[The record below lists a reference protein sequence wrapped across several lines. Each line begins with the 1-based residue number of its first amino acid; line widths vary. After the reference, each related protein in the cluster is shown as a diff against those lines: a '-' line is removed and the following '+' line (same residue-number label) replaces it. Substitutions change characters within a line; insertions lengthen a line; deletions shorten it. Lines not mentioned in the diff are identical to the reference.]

1 MRNLRTV
8 LIFLLPILSVAA
20 WGETIR
26 IAPAPLLGS
35 APLIF
40 AEEWG
45 LFAEEG
51 VEISIVPLASQR
63 DRLMAF
69 HAGQVDALIGD
80 VASAVLLAALTDP
93 LVVAT
98 AYLPKPTERQFALLV
113 NGRYVQEESL
123 EELLPLLGKR
133 NFLRIA
139 LPLQSDIEFAL
150 DTVLKGLSEEPNPR
164 LYFGQDDL
172 FLAASMV
179 VYGMVAAAVLPEPYA
194 SFSLEFA
201 KAEGLNLREL
211 PDFKDVPPL
220 PHLIIFQRS
229 FVEKHPDAVRR
240 FLAAFSAAAERMNE
254 ESKEGLLSLGAPEVL
269 KLFYRGTDPEEVL
282 TNPSVKA
289 AIQAIKVPEF
299 PPLGILDSELYRA
312 VHDWALEKRYIKS
325 APPYEDVV
333 TNEFAG

>member
-1 MRNLRTV
+1 M
-8 LIFLLPILSVAA
+8 AA
-20 WGETIR
+20 WGEAIR
-26 IAPAPLLGS
+26 VTPAPILGS
-35 APLIF
+35 APIIF

-93 LVVAT
+93 LMVAT
-98 AYLPKPTERQFALLV
+98 AYCPKPGERQFAFLV
-113 NGRYVQEESL
+113 NGRHIRAESL
-123 EELLPLLGKR
+123 RDLLPSLGKR

-139 LPLQSDIEFAL
+139 LPLQSDIEFAM
-150 DTVLKGLSEEPNPR
+150 DTAFKGLGMEPHPG

-201 KAEGLNLREL
+201 KAEGLDLKELR
-211 PDFKDVPPL
+211 DFKDVPHL

-229 FVEKHPDAVRR
+229 FVEKHPDLVRK
-240 FLAAFSAAAERMNE
+240 FLAAFSAAAERMNK

-269 KLFYRGTDPEEVL
+269 HLFYRGMDPDEVL

-299 PPLGILDSELYRA
+299 PPPGILAPEIYGA
-312 VHDWALEKRYIKS
+312 VHDWALEKRYIKF
-325 APPYEDVV
+325 AHPYEEVV
-333 TNEFAG
+333 TDEFVG